1 MSDNPAVSCFIDTNI
16 WLYAFVESDDGAKSA
31 AARSLIL
38 QSEPVVSTQILNE
51 ICVNLLKT
59 GAFSEDQI
67 IQLVEAFYQK
77 YRVIELNK
85 AILQSAS
92 RLRKQYSLS
101 FWDSMVVASALAA
114 DVPVLYSEDMQH
126 ELMIE
131 QHLQILNP
139 LL

>member
-1 MSDNPAVSCFIDTNI
+1 MPDNLAAACFIDTNI

-31 AARSLIL
+31 ASRNLIL
-38 QSEPVVSTQILNE
+38 RSEPVISIQILNE

-67 IQLVEAFYQK
+67 GQLVEAFYQK
-77 YRVIELNK
+77 YRVIDLNK

-92 RLRKQYSLS
+92 QLRKQYSLS
-101 FWDSMVVASALAA
+101 FWDSMVVASALVA
-114 DVPVLYSEDMQH
+114 DVSVLYSEDMQH

-131 QHLQILNP
+131 QRLQILNP